1 MFLHK
6 NVRRIR
12 LACHFG
18 AVCQEKNPVFFTGF
32 FPGGTGFSPR
42 FTGFFTRKNPVK
54 RGKITGFFTRKNPVK
69 RGENPVLSHI
79 AGPLCKRDAQ
89 VLRLW
94 SCHSQESSQMS
105 PEITSASAILN
116 VATPPG
122 RGRDF
127 GSQTGLPSLSRMSP
141 AWWSR
146 QPGESL
152 TVFSLTPSYAKR
164 ATPLW
169 DSGPAPAGFR

>member
-1 MFLHK
+1 MPLRSCLPRKKPGIFH
-6 NVRRIR
+6 R
-12 LACHFG
+12 
-18 AVCQEKNPVFFTGF
+18 T
-32 FPGGTGFSPR
+32 FPGGYRIFPSFYRIIP
-42 FTGFFTRKNPVK
+42 RKNPVK
-54 RGKITGFFTRKNPVK
+54 RE
-69 RGENPVLSHI
+69 ENPMLSHI

>member
-18 AVCQEKNPVFFTGF
+18 AVCQGRNPVFFTGLS
-32 FPGGTGFSPR
+32 PGGTGFSPR
-42 FTGFFTRKNPVK
+42 F
-54 RGKITGFFTRKNPVK
+54 TGFFTRKNPVK